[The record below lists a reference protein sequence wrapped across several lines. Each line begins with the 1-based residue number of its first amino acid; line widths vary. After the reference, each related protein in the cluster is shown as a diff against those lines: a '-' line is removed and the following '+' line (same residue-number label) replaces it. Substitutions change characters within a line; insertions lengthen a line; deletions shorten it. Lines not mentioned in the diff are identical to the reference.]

1 MCHFLDTLMY
11 ALDKALIQQSL
22 PISNAE
28 KSDNLFSSLF
38 TSNVYVHTY
47 LMLGD
52 GDSLESTGKQGRSKG
67 EGTES
72 SSRTRHIDL
81 KDRECAASSSTS
93 SGVF

>member
-1 MCHFLDTLMY
+1 MSFPGHTHVCPE
-11 ALDKALIQQSL
+11 QSAH
-22 PISNAE
+22 PTITAHI
-28 KSDNLFSSLF
+28 KCRDGDNLFSPLF